1 MSDKRDDFEY
11 DGDGYVIGFKGA
23 ESKYTDVCI
32 SAHDWRVVE
41 GSHPVVLGVAERIH
55 DDYRHMH
62 PEDRAAIFLT
72 VLETIQHLVDTG
84 VIK

>member
-1 MSDKRDDFEY
+1 MDERRDDFEY

-41 GSHPVVLGVAERIH
+41 ESQPVVLEVAHRIQ
-55 DDYRHMH
+55 DDYRNMH
-62 PEDRAAIFLT
+62 PEDRAATFLT
-72 VLETIQHLVDTG
+72 VLETIQHLIDME